1 MERYT
6 EKTALH
12 FDALRIDNCH
22 STPVHVAQHLLDTA
36 RRANPE
42 LFVFAELF
50 TDNRTTDMVITAK
63 LGLNAL
69 VREAMSASSP
79 QDLSRLVHE

>member
-1 MERYT
+1 MLI
-6 EKTALH
+6 A
-12 FDALRIDNCH
+12 DCNPVSCRIPVCR
-22 STPVHVAQHLLDTA
+22 PVHVAQHLLDTA

-50 TDNRTTDMVITAK
+50 TDSRAVDMVITAK